1 MALLVSP
8 WCLAED
14 RTGKGRREIH
24 ENPQGVLGGRRQ
36 LGALLN
42 TTIVAILC
50 SGGTFL
56 AKAIIDLCVERYKKA
71 QEIKEARDDLEAEL
85 RTQAFLWREH
95 AYAVRVAAVKAGV
108 KVEDLPSVPK
118 ED

>member
-1 MALLVSP
+1 MNTAIV
-8 WCLAED
+8 
-14 RTGKGRREIH
+14 
-24 ENPQGVLGGRRQ
+24 GVLTF
-36 LGALLN
+36 GATLLIK
-42 TTIVAILC
+42 TIV
-50 SGGTFL
+50 
-56 AKAIIDLCVERYKKA
+56 DQCVKRYEKA

-85 RTQAFLWREH
+85 RTQVFLWREH